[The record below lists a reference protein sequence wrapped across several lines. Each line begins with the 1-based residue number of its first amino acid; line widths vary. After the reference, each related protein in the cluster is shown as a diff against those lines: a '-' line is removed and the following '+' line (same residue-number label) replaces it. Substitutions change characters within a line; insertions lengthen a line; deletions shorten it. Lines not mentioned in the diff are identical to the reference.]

1 MHVLDVRPQTGLL
14 LKNEKVGPARPL
26 MLVNYFIDFF
36 CYYFVI
42 YCFHFTRWIISI
54 MYLVMHFWND
64 FDDFLPDF
72 TNEHIIYI
80 I

>member
-1 MHVLDVRPQTGLL
+1 
-14 LKNEKVGPARPL
+14 
-26 MLVNYFIDFF
+26 MLVNYFIDFLLLCDLLF
-36 CYYFVI
+36 SFYEMDNFY
-42 YCFHFTRWIISI
+42 